1 MKKAKFITSL
11 ILAGVL
17 ILSQVSAVFAASTRA
32 GDQLISGTVQR
43 IALEADASTGV
54 TTVFVTVVSGNGQSQ
69 AVRIALE
76 VATTLG
82 LVTLDGDGK
91 PVINQMALGQ
101 PIEIDP
107 ATVISQEKQNPVG
120 NALSTFFSDVEG
132 LDYNAIMQAHGMG
145 NGFGVIAQALW
156 LTRKL
161 DGDATVFLAILTAKQ
176 TNDFSDFTMPDGSSP
191 TNWGQLKKA
200 ILDGAKN
207 GNLGVVMSAKNNN
220 GNNNG
225 NGHSN
230 GNNNGNGKGKDKDKE
245 KEKDKSNNGNGGG
258 NGKKP

>member
-1 MKKAKFITSL
+1 MKKAKWITSL

-17 ILSQVSAVFAASTRA
+17 ILSQVSAVLAAPARE
-32 GDQLISGTVQR
+32 GGQLISGTVQR
-43 IALEADASTGV
+43 IALESDASTGV
-54 TTVFVTVVSGNGQSQ
+54 TTVLVTVVSDNGQSQ
-69 AVRIALE
+69 AVRIAL
-76 VATTLG
+76 AAAATLG

-101 PIEIDP
+101 IIEIDP
-107 ATVISQEKQNPVG
+107 TTIISTEKQNPVG
-120 NALSTFFSDVEG
+120 YALSTFFSDVEG

-161 DGDATVFLAILTAKQ
+161 DGDATVFLAILTARQ

-191 TNWGQLKKA
+191 ASWGQLKKA

-207 GNLGVVMSAKNNN
+207 GNLGVVMSAKDNN
-220 GNNNG
+220 GNHNG
-225 NGHSN
+225 NGQ
-230 GNNNGNGKGKDKDKE
+230 GNASDNGKGKGKD